1 MRSARS
7 ILALKYT
14 PVSVAG
20 GVRKA
25 VGGFLRYVQFR
36 DQHAEPEAAGLDAF
50 VRYVAHRDRTSPG
63 GRVFGP
69 DQDGVEIDRRRLV
82 NYVSRSTK
90 GLAPKWVQ
98 GADGKLVDQQR
109 AVYQLILSPEDWRG
123 LDLHRLVLTAMRQL
137 EEDAGPGGIGPWFAA
152 EHRNTAHHH
161 VHIVLA
167 ARRELDPGKFQA
179 VLITRN
185 RLQRMKQA
193 VASEIERQRGLDLG
207 RDEGTPAPQL
217 ALTVTRPKVQG
228 HTALRW
234 QRQRT
239 APLLGTPRSRPSRH
253 VRATQLFGTALL
265 RLRGA
270 ALSYHHQMQREL
282 EEDLARRER
291 EGGMR

>member
-1 MRSARS
+1 VRSARS

-20 GVRKA
+20 GVRRA

-69 DQDGVEIDRRRLV
+69 DLDVEVDRRRLV
-82 NYVSRSTK
+82 DYVSRSIK

-123 LDLHRLVLTAMRQL
+123 LDLRRLALVAMRQL
-137 EEDAGPGGIGPWFAA
+137 EEDAGSGGIGPWFAA
-152 EHRNTAHHH
+152 EHRNTAHLH

-167 ARRELDPGKFQA
+167 ARRELEPGKFQA
-179 VLITRN
+179 LLITRG
-185 RLQRMKQA
+185 RLQRMKESIGRE
-193 VASEIERQRGLDLG
+193 VERQRGLELG
-207 RDEGTPAPQL
+207 RAEDTTASRL
-217 ALTVTRPKVQG
+217 ALPVTRPQLQKHAARWRQ
-228 HTALRW
+228 LRA
-234 QRQRT
+234 R
-239 APLLGTPRSRPSRH
+239 PLFGNPLWRPTRH
-253 VRATQLFGTALL
+253 VRGSRLFATALL

-270 ALSYHHQMQREL
+270 ALSYHHQMEREL

-291 EGGMR
+291 EDWMR

>member
-1 MRSARS
+1 VRSARS

-20 GVRKA
+20 GLRKA

-63 GRVFGP
+63 GRIFGP

-109 AVYQLILSPEDWRG
+109 AVYQLILSPEDWRS
-123 LDLHRLVLTAMRQL
+123 LDLRHLALAAMKQL
-137 EEDAGPGGIGPWFAA
+137 EEDAGPGGIGPWFGA

-167 ARRELDPGKFQA
+167 ARRELEPGEFQA

-185 RLQRMKQA
+185 RLQRMKEA
-193 VASEIERQRGLDLG
+193 IGREVEHQRSLELG
-207 RDEGTPAPQL
+207 RAESTATPRLALSVSRPQL
-217 ALTVTRPKVQG
+217 QS

-234 QRQRT
+234 RRQYVL
-239 APLLGTPRSRPSRH
+239 PVLDHPRSIRHARGSR
-253 VRATQLFGTALL
+253 LLGTALL

-270 ALSYHHQMQREL
+270 ALSYHHQMEREL

-291 EGGMR
+291 EGWVR